1 MNKSR
6 SKKKKRFRLKFAGV
20 LLLLILFG
28 TLGYF
33 TYNFFT
39 RRITNIKVLGND
51 YVKEWDIIVQA
62 KIDNYPNSFSNSSY
76 IIEKRL
82 KKNTLIRSVKV
93 TKKGTKVTIEIDE
106 NRPIFYDLVKEKT
119 VLTDGKMVN
128 DKFDV
133 PTLVDSKNVTVKM
146 YNTLLNSLSKIKK
159 DILMK
164 ISEITYAPDSID
176 DEIFIFTMNDGNYV
190 YITLKKLKLIN
201 DYTNIVK
208 EFNNKKGILYLNSGG
223 YFKIME
229 N

>member
-1 MNKSR
+1 MNKNR
-6 SKKKKRFRLKFAGV
+6 SKKKKRFRLKFAGI
-20 LLLLILFG
+20 LLLLIL
-28 TLGYF
+28 LGILIYF
-33 TYNFFT
+33 TYIFFT

-62 KIDNYPNSFSNSSY
+62 KLDNYPNNFSNPSP

-82 KKNTLIRSVKV
+82 KKNVLIRSVKV
-93 TKKGTKVTIEIDE
+93 YKKGTKVTIEVDE
-106 NRPIFYDLVKEKT
+106 NRPIFYDNIKAKT
-119 VLTDGKMVN
+119 VLTDGKMVA

-133 PTLVDSKNVTVKM
+133 PTLIDNKNITVKM

-176 DEIFIFTMNDGNYV
+176 DEIFVLTMSDGNYV
-190 YITLKKLKLIN
+190 YITLKKFKLIN
-201 DYTNIVK
+201 DYINIVK